1 MTIYIDGHPYYPGR
15 AANSVANVV
24 IVGKETHT
32 FRRNKAESDAKMQT
46 LVRTNVRCC
55 VTQLLRVAQPPF
67 SDVFARALLAVLHLP
82 HVISAFRPA
91 AAADGKSAVIER
103 VQALRHAHAPLAR
116 EAKKLLEKLQ

>member
-1 MTIYIDGHPYYPGR
+1 
-15 AANSVANVV
+15 VADHA
-24 IVGKETHT
+24 IV
-32 FRRNKAESDAKMQT
+32 RR
-46 LVRTNVRCC
+46 C

-91 AAADGKSAVIER
+91 AAGAADGKRAVVER

-116 EAKKLLEKLQ
+116 EAKKLLDKLQ